1 MKEIVSSH
9 GGRFRYNEDIKALQE
24 SALAIT
30 EFLKQLDEN
39 FVLSGCKNNSSGYVW
54 LDGKIR
60 YVEAVSVST
69 TYNYIVAE
77 DTDGIEI
84 EYHNHELHQMNI
96 NYGAKY
102 SSSASTSAK
111 TIAKL
116 SELNDFP
123 RLGYALFHKFS
134 VDKVSKEKSEINA
147 PVDFSDAL
155 SASGFV
161 INIGSAVVRMTIE
174 YPYFVIT
181 IQNNEKTSQLKLP
194 FYDHTIRFKGNDN
207 EWSVSNL
214 NEGYSDSGELYF
226 DSIDIRDLVIRL
238 NLVCDDLQVLSSNGN
253 YLSIANILQNN
264 NIDISCSTTKFY
276 NIKTNEECKY
286 INVKKSNGIVT
297 INGLLPIEYI
307 LGETYDSCHAGD
319 HFYLSD
325 IIESNKY
332 HTLVQSYT
340 NTSGITV
347 LKIYTSL
354 YLKSSEFYPTKNML
368 PGIMLCSDMVSYYG
382 EDHFNGNMQ
391 LMIDETGRI
400 CLLMAFE
407 QQREY
412 IDFVINN
419 SYIDETN
426 KESKLGVTF
435 NLTYLV

>member
-155 SASGFV
+155 AASGFV
-161 INIGSAVVRMTIE
+161 INIGSAVLRMTIE

-181 IQNNEKTSQLKLP
+181 IQNNGKTSQLKLP
-194 FYDHTIRFKGNDN
+194 FYDHTIRFKCNDN

-214 NEGYSDSGELYF
+214 NVGYSDSGELYF

-238 NLVCDDLQVLSSNGN
+238 NLVCNDLQVLSSNGT

-354 YLKSSEFYPTKNML
+354 YLKSSKKKKKKNML

-382 EDHFNGNMQ
+382 EDDFNGNMQ

>member
-77 DTDGIEI
+77 DTDGIDI

-134 VDKVSKEKSEINA
+134 VDKVSTEKSEINA

-155 SASGFV
+155 AASGFV

-181 IQNNEKTSQLKLP
+181 IQNNGKTSQLKLP

-207 EWSVSNL
+207 EWSVSDL
-214 NEGYSDSGELYF
+214 NVGYSDSGELYF

-238 NLVCDDLQVLSSNGN
+238 NLVCNDLQVLSSNGT

-307 LGETYDSCHAGD
+307 LGENYDSCHAGD

-354 YLKSSEFYPTKNML
+354 YLKSSEFYPAKNML

>member
-69 TYNYIVAE
+69 NYNYIVAE
-77 DTDGIEI
+77 DTDGIDI

-155 SASGFV
+155 AASGFV

-181 IQNNEKTSQLKLP
+181 IQNNGKTSQLKLP

-238 NLVCDDLQVLSSNGN
+238 NLVCDDLQVLSSNGS

-319 HFYLSD
+319 PFYLSD

-368 PGIMLCSDMVSYYG
+368 PGIMLFSDMVSYYG

>member
-69 TYNYIVAE
+69 NYNYIVAE

-123 RLGYALFHKFS
+123 RLEYALFHKFS

-155 SASGFV
+155 AASGFV

-181 IQNNEKTSQLKLP
+181 IQNNGKTSQLKLP

-238 NLVCDDLQVLSSNGN
+238 NLVCDDLQVLSSNGS

-412 IDFVINN
+412 INFVINN

>member
-123 RLGYALFHKFS
+123 RLEYALFHKFS

-155 SASGFV
+155 AASGFV

-181 IQNNEKTSQLKLP
+181 IQNNGKTSQLKLP

-238 NLVCDDLQVLSSNGN
+238 NLVCNDLQVLSSNGT

-264 NIDISCSTTKFY
+264 NIDISCSTTKFF

-307 LGETYDSCHAGD
+307 LGKTYDSCHDGD
-319 HFYLSD
+319 PFYLSD
-325 IIESNKY
+325 IIKSNIY

-354 YLKSSEFYPTKNML
+354 YLKSSEFYPTRNML

-426 KESKLGVTF
+426 EESKLGVTF

>member
-69 TYNYIVAE
+69 NYNYIVAE

-155 SASGFV
+155 AASGFV

-181 IQNNEKTSQLKLP
+181 IQNNGKTSQLKLP

-238 NLVCDDLQVLSSNGN
+238 NLVCDDLQVLSSNGS

-319 HFYLSD
+319 PFYLSD

-368 PGIMLCSDMVSYYG
+368 PGIMLFSDMVSYYG

>member
-155 SASGFV
+155 AASGFV

-181 IQNNEKTSQLKLP
+181 IQNNGKTSQLKLP
-194 FYDHTIRFKGNDN
+194 FYDHTIRFKCNDN

-214 NEGYSDSGELYF
+214 NVGYSDSGELYF

-238 NLVCDDLQVLSSNGN
+238 NLVSDDLQVMSSNGT
-253 YLSIANILQNN
+253 YLSIDNILQNN
-264 NIDISCSTTKFY
+264 NIDIICSTTKFY
-276 NIKTNEECKY
+276 NMKTNEECKY
-286 INVKKSNGIVT
+286 INVRKSNGIVT

-319 HFYLSD
+319 PFYLSD
-325 IIESNKY
+325 IIKSNKY

-354 YLKSSEFYPTKNML
+354 YLKSSEFYPAKNML

-382 EDHFNGNMQ
+382 EDDFNGNMQ

>member
-77 DTDGIEI
+77 DTDGIDI

-134 VDKVSKEKSEINA
+134 VDKVSTEKSEINA

-155 SASGFV
+155 AASGFV

-181 IQNNEKTSQLKLP
+181 IQNNGKTSQLKLP

-207 EWSVSNL
+207 EWSVSDL
-214 NEGYSDSGELYF
+214 NVGYSDSGELYF

-238 NLVCDDLQVLSSNGN
+238 NLVCNDLQVLSSNGT

-307 LGETYDSCHAGD
+307 LGENYDSCHAGD

-325 IIESNKY
+325 IIDSNKY

-354 YLKSSEFYPTKNML
+354 YLKSSEFYPAKNML

>member
-84 EYHNHELHQMNI
+84 EYHNHEVHQMHTK
-96 NYGAKY
+96 YGAKY

-155 SASGFV
+155 AASGFV

-181 IQNNEKTSQLKLP
+181 IQNNGKTSQLKLP

-214 NEGYSDSGELYF
+214 NVGYSDSGELYF

-238 NLVCDDLQVLSSNGN
+238 NLVCDDLQVLSSNGT

-354 YLKSSEFYPTKNML
+354 YLKSSEFYPAKNML

-382 EDHFNGNMQ
+382 EDDFNGNMQ

>member
-77 DTDGIEI
+77 DIDGIDI

-123 RLGYALFHKFS
+123 RLEYALFHKFS

-155 SASGFV
+155 AASGFV

-181 IQNNEKTSQLKLP
+181 IQNNGKTSQLKLP

-207 EWSVSNL
+207 EWSVSDL
-214 NEGYSDSGELYF
+214 NVGYSDSGELYF

-238 NLVCDDLQVLSSNGN
+238 NLVCNDLQVLSSNGN

-286 INVKKSNGIVT
+286 INVRKSNGIVT

-325 IIESNKY
+325 IIDSNKY

-382 EDHFNGNMQ
+382 EDNFNGNMQ

>member
-155 SASGFV
+155 AASGFV
-161 INIGSAVVRMTIE
+161 INIGSAVLRMTIE

-181 IQNNEKTSQLKLP
+181 IQNNGKTSQLKLP

-214 NEGYSDSGELYF
+214 DVGYSDSGELYF
-226 DSIDIRDLVIRL
+226 DSIDIRDLVIRI
-238 NLVCDDLQVLSSNGN
+238 NLVCNDLQVLSSNGT

-307 LGETYDSCHAGD
+307 LGETYDSCHAGNP
-319 HFYLSD
+319 FYLSD

-426 KESKLGVTF
+426 EESKLGVTF

>member
-1 MKEIVSSH
+1 
-9 GGRFRYNEDIKALQE
+9 
-24 SALAIT
+24 
-30 EFLKQLDEN
+30 
-39 FVLSGCKNNSSGYVW
+39 
-54 LDGKIR
+54 
-60 YVEAVSVST
+60 
-69 TYNYIVAE
+69 
-77 DTDGIEI
+77 
-84 EYHNHELHQMNI
+84 MNI

-155 SASGFV
+155 AASGFV
-161 INIGSAVVRMTIE
+161 INIGSAVLRMTIE

-181 IQNNEKTSQLKLP
+181 IQNNGKTSQLKLP

-214 NEGYSDSGELYF
+214 DVGYSDSGELYF
-226 DSIDIRDLVIRL
+226 DSIDIRDLVIRI
-238 NLVCDDLQVLSSNGN
+238 NLVCNDLQVLSSNGT

-319 HFYLSD
+319 PFYLSD

-407 QQREY
+407 QQRKY

>member
-30 EFLKQLDEN
+30 EFLKQLDGN
-39 FVLSGCKNNSSGYVW
+39 FVLSGCKNNGSGYVW

-60 YVEAVSVST
+60 YVEAVSVSA
-69 TYNYIVAE
+69 TYNYIIAE
-77 DTDGIEI
+77 DTDGVEI
-84 EYHNHELHQMNI
+84 EYYNHELHQMNT

-134 VDKVSKEKSEINA
+134 IDKVSKQKSEINA
-147 PVDFSDAL
+147 PVDFSDTLA
-155 SASGFV
+155 ASGFV
-161 INIGSAVVRMTIE
+161 INIGTAVVRMAIE
-174 YPYFVIT
+174 YPYFVIL
-181 IQNNEKTSQLKLP
+181 ILNEGKSCQLRLP
-194 FYDHTIRFKGNDN
+194 FYRNTIGFIAHHN

-214 NEGYSDSGELYF
+214 NEGSNDYGELYF
-226 DSIDIRDLVIRL
+226 DNIDIKKISIRNDLM
-238 NLVCDDLQVLSSNGN
+238 CDDLQVMSSNGT

-276 NIKTNEECKY
+276 NINTNEECKY
-286 INVKKSNGIVT
+286 INVKKSNGIVS

-307 LGETYDSCHAGD
+307 LGKTYENCHVGNP
-319 HFYLSD
+319 FYLYD
-325 IIESNKY
+325 IIEHSQY
-332 HTLVQSYT
+332 HTLVQQYT
-340 NTSGITV
+340 NSSGIKV

-354 YLKSSEFYPTKNML
+354 YLKSSEFYPNKNML
-368 PGIMLCSDMVSYYG
+368 PGTMLCSDMVSYHG
-382 EDHFNGNMQ
+382 GDCFNGNMQ

-400 CLLMAFE
+400 CLLMASE
-407 QQREY
+407 QQKEY
-412 IDFVINN
+412 INFALNN
-419 SYIDETN
+419 SYIDETK
-426 KESKLGVTF
+426 KELKLGVTF

>member
-30 EFLKQLDEN
+30 EFLKQLDGN
-39 FVLSGCKNNSSGYVW
+39 FVLSGCKNNGSGYVW

-60 YVEAVSVST
+60 YVEAVSVSA
-69 TYNYIVAE
+69 TYNYIIAE
-77 DTDGIEI
+77 DTDGVDI
-84 EYHNHELHQMNI
+84 EYYNHELHQMNT

-134 VDKVSKEKSEINA
+134 IDKVSKQKSEINA
-147 PVDFSDAL
+147 PVDFSDTLA
-155 SASGFV
+155 ASGFV
-161 INIGSAVVRMTIE
+161 INIGTAVVRMAIE
-174 YPYFVIT
+174 YPYFVIL
-181 IQNNEKTSQLKLP
+181 ILNEGKSCQLRLP
-194 FYDHTIRFKGNDN
+194 FYRNTIGFTAHHN

-214 NEGYSDSGELYF
+214 NEGSNDYGELYF
-226 DSIDIRDLVIRL
+226 DNIDIKKLSIRNDLM
-238 NLVCDDLQVLSSNGN
+238 CDDLQVMSSNCT

-276 NIKTNEECKY
+276 NINTNEECKY
-286 INVKKSNGIVT
+286 INVKKSNGIVS

-307 LGETYDSCHAGD
+307 LGKTYESCHVGD
-319 HFYLSD
+319 PFYLHD
-325 IIESNKY
+325 IIESSQY
-332 HTLVQSYT
+332 HTLVQQYT
-340 NTSGITV
+340 NSSGIKV

-354 YLKSSEFYPTKNML
+354 YLKSSEFYPNKNML
-368 PGIMLCSDMVSYYG
+368 PGTILCSDMVSYYG
-382 EDHFNGNMQ
+382 GDCFNGNMQ

-400 CLLMAFE
+400 CLLMASE
-407 QQREY
+407 QQKEY
-412 IDFVINN
+412 INFVLNN
-419 SYIDETN
+419 SYIDETK
-426 KESKLGVTF
+426 KELKLGVTF

>member
-39 FVLSGCKNNSSGYVW
+39 FVLSGCKNNGSGYVW

-60 YVEAVSVST
+60 YVEAVSVSA
-69 TYNYIVAE
+69 TYNYIIAE
-77 DTDGIEI
+77 DTDGVEI
-84 EYHNHELHQMNI
+84 EYYNHELHQMNT

-116 SELNDFP
+116 SKLNDFP

-134 VDKVSKEKSEINA
+134 IDKVSKQKSEINA
-147 PVDFSDAL
+147 PVDFSDTLA
-155 SASGFV
+155 ASGFV
-161 INIGSAVVRMTIE
+161 INIGTAVVRMAIE
-174 YPYFVIT
+174 YPYFVIL
-181 IQNNEKTSQLKLP
+181 ILNEGKSCQLRLP
-194 FYDHTIRFKGNDN
+194 FYRNTIGFTAHHN

-214 NEGYSDSGELYF
+214 NDGSNDYGELYF
-226 DSIDIRDLVIRL
+226 DNIDIKKLSIRNDLM
-238 NLVCDDLQVLSSNGN
+238 CDDLQVMSSNGT

-276 NIKTNEECKY
+276 NINTNEECKY
-286 INVKKSNGIVT
+286 INVKKSNGIVS

-307 LGETYDSCHAGD
+307 LGETYESCHVGD
-319 HFYLSD
+319 PFYLHD
-325 IIESNKY
+325 IIESSQY
-332 HTLVQSYT
+332 HTLVQQYT
-340 NTSGITV
+340 NSSGIKA

-354 YLKSSEFYPTKNML
+354 YLKSSEFYPNKNML
-368 PGIMLCSDMVSYYG
+368 PGTILCSDMVSYYG
-382 EDHFNGNMQ
+382 GDCFNGNMQ
-391 LMIDETGRI
+391 LMIDKTGRI
-400 CLLMAFE
+400 YLLMASE
-407 QQREY
+407 QQKEY
-412 IDFVINN
+412 INFVLNN
-419 SYIDETN
+419 SYIDETK
-426 KESKLGVTF
+426 KELKLGVTF

>member
-1 MKEIVSSH
+1 MQH
-9 GGRFRYNEDIKALQE
+9 
-24 SALAIT
+24 
-30 EFLKQLDEN
+30 
-39 FVLSGCKNNSSGYVW
+39 
-54 LDGKIR
+54 
-60 YVEAVSVST
+60 
-69 TYNYIVAE
+69 
-77 DTDGIEI
+77 
-84 EYHNHELHQMNI
+84 
-96 NYGAKY
+96 
-102 SSSASTSAK
+102 
-111 TIAKL
+111 
-116 SELNDFP
+116 
-123 RLGYALFHKFS
+123 
-134 VDKVSKEKSEINA
+134 
-147 PVDFSDAL
+147 
-155 SASGFV
+155 
-161 INIGSAVVRMTIE
+161 
-174 YPYFVIT
+174 
-181 IQNNEKTSQLKLP
+181 
-194 FYDHTIRFKGNDN
+194 
-207 EWSVSNL
+207 
-214 NEGYSDSGELYF
+214 
-226 DSIDIRDLVIRL
+226 
-238 NLVCDDLQVLSSNGN
+238 
-253 YLSIANILQNN
+253 N

-319 HFYLSD
+319 PFYLSD

-407 QQREY
+407 QQRKY

>member
-123 RLGYALFHKFS
+123 RLEYALFHKFS

-147 PVDFSDAL
+147 PVDFSDELA
-155 SASGFV
+155 ASGFV

-181 IQNNEKTSQLKLP
+181 IQNNGKTSQLKLP

-214 NEGYSDSGELYF
+214 NVGYSDSGELYF

-238 NLVCDDLQVLSSNGN
+238 NLVCDDLQVLSSNGT
-253 YLSIANILQNN
+253 YLSIANILKNN

-382 EDHFNGNMQ
+382 EDNFNGNMQ

-412 IDFVINN
+412 INFVINN